1 MEAGFHAILQ
11 AWDYVVSNNQLSPIL
26 MSNYVLLIG
35 INEISLRSLLT
46 LSCKIERTDC
56 LIAIADL
63 LWNNDTFCLRPTA
76 EDKVDT

>member
-35 INEISLRSLLT
+35 INKTDDSSVRDVSEVVTAAI
-46 LSCKIERTDC
+46 IEWTKYHWGHFWR
-56 LIAIADL
+56 
-63 LWNNDTFCLRPTA
+63 
-76 EDKVDT
+76 